1 MAIPLA
7 RQQGAGPQLGSGQVE
22 ISHEA
27 VNPFR
32 RPRPDPVEET
42 PTVVIQFA
50 EPISLQPISQ
60 NTEQQVAGQVRRWSP
75 PKNRV
80 AFGSAVP
87 CIETTDTPALVV
99 MRRA

>member
-32 RPRPDPVEET
+32 RPRPDPVEQT
-42 PTVVIQFA
+42 PTIVIQFA
-50 EPISLQPISQ
+50 EPIGLQPISQ
-60 NTEQQVAGQVRRWSP
+60 NTEQQVAGQVRRGSPAQNRVPPGSP
-75 PKNRV
+75 P
-80 AFGSAVP
+80 P
-87 CIETTDTPALVV
+87 PLPTTPT
-99 MRRA
+99 RRLLA